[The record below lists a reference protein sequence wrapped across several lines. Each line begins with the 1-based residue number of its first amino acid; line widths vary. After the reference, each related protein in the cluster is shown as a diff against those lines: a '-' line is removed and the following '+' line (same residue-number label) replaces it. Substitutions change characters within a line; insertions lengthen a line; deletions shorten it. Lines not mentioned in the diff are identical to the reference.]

1 MKKILIIITITVM
14 TFTITGCGCSKNEKK
29 LVKKEKTPVVKTNDK
44 EGVIK
49 DQQVEMFKMQD
60 TSVTYDGETSTL
72 ITFVTNTSN
81 ETQTFDSF
89 NIVVKDKDGKELI
102 TMLGFANNELKAG
115 ETKTIISST
124 DVNLLKAASVEYS
137 VNR

>member
-1 MKKILIIITITVM
+1 MKKILLIITITVI
-14 TFTITGCGCSKNEKK
+14 TFTITGCGFSKNEKK
-29 LVKKEKTPVVKTNDK
+29 EVKKEKTPVVKTNDK
-44 EGVIK
+44 KDVIK

-115 ETKTIISST
+115 ETKTIVSST

>member
-1 MKKILIIITITVM
+1 MKKILLIITITVM

-29 LVKKEKTPVVKTNDK
+29 EIKKEKEPVVKTNDK
-44 EGVIK
+44 ENVIK
-49 DQQVEMFKMQD
+49 DQQVEMFKMRD
-60 TSVTYDGETSTL
+60 TSVTYDGKNSTL

-89 NIVVKDKDGKELI
+89 NIVVKDKHGEELI

-115 ETKTIISST
+115 ETKTIVSST